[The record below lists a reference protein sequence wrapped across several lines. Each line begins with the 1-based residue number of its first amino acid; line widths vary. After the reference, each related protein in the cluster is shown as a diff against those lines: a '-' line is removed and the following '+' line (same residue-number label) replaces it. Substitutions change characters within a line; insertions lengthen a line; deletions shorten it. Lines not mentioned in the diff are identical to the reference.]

1 MLDLINYILGAGVFG
16 AVVDPLT
23 IGALAMSL
31 IGGAAS
37 LAGSAG
43 LNKTRQ
49 SNLDAQ
55 KNESNAFFNKEYYTD
70 ELSRTENQSAL
81 RALEEKLKSSRK
93 RNAATNAITGATPEV
108 AIAQQGNEAS
118 AYAEVVNRLAGMAS
132 QRKSIISNQWRA
144 DKRALYGM
152 QDSIDQGKAATWANL
167 GSNAAQLGGNAVMGL
182 ASKTKPLADAVTPPI
197 L

>member
-1 MLDLINYILGAGVFG
+1 MIELITYLIGSGVYA

-43 LNKTRQ
+43 LNKQRQ

-55 KNESNAFFNKEYYTD
+55 KSESNAFFNKEYYTD

-81 RALEEKLKSSRK
+81 RTLEEKLKDSRK

-108 AIAQQGNEAS
+108 AVAQQGNEAR

-132 QRKSIISNQWRA
+132 QRKSIIANQWRA

-167 GSNAAQLGGNAVMGL
+167 GTNAAQLGGNAIMGMAANKDL
-182 ASKTKPLADAVTPPI
+182 AKAGTGGIV
-197 L
+197 